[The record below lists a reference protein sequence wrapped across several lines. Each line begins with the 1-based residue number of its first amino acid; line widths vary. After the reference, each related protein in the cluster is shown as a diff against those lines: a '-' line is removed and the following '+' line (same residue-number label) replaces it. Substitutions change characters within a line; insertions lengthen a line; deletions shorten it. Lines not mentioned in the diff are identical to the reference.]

1 METFNEIANNRVCDL
16 SIWLARYIAH
26 YNIVTMAINKENNIG
41 YSFLYNNST
50 YKIETIPVEPT

>member
-1 METFNEIANNRVCDL
+1 MYDL